1 MAPTKLAQA
10 TALPALPGPTATG
23 DIAAEAFARFDRAV
37 PPDEVVTEL
46 VLSVDTVEYLWRIWT
61 RLRGVVPLSPDAG
74 RGLREALHSNRPIAN
89 GADAV
94 AAVRRFV
101 ERPLKPCPRCK
112 DGVREYCS
120 PCTSNEA
127 RRAARTILRASA
139 KKPPVQGSRSGR
151 LLGAEATATRE
162 ERASFDAITDDE
174 RSELTERPYPEP
186 GRRSP

>member
-1 MAPTKLAQA
+1 MAPTKFAQS
-10 TALPALPGPTATG
+10 TGFPALPGPTATG

-46 VLSVDTVEYLWRIWT
+46 VLSVDTVEYLWRTWT

-120 PCTSNEA
+120 PCTSSEA
-127 RRAARTILRASA
+127 RRAARSILRGSTKNAPLQS
-139 KKPPVQGSRSGR
+139 SRSGTHR
-151 LLGAEATATRE
+151 RVEATATRD
-162 ERASFDAITDDE
+162 ERASFDGITDDDQG
-174 RSELTERPYPEP
+174 ELTGRPYPEP
-186 GRRSP
+186 GKRSQ